1 MKNKKKYIYVTV
13 VIVILII
20 ALIFLLHFG
29 SESDNKADLFNARK
43 VVVSEGGNKILFPK
57 DAEGLQRI
65 KAETITRGN
74 EIVQVLAPS
83 RVVATISSSSGSGDK
98 IVLFDSPDL
107 TGLYSQYRQ
116 SKINLQLSQNNLSRV
131 KEMYQSNAATARDL
145 SQAESDEANAK
156 ASFAE
161 MEGRFKAFG
170 FNASDIENT
179 KPGMVW
185 LISDVT
191 ETQLR
196 DVDKGEDVDVYLN
209 AYPEK
214 KLAGKEVDIGDIVD
228 PVTRSIKVKVLMR
241 NPGLNIY
248 PGMFARVDYGDPRTH
263 VLSVPSTSVIT
274 VEGNDYVFVQNSDTV
289 FYRRQVMIGEP
300 AGSRMIILNGLKDGE
315 KIVKEG
321 TMLLKG
327 LSFNY

>member
-1 MKNKKKYIYVTV
+1 MKIKKKYLYISAIAVL
-13 VIVILII
+13 VIVSLLFII
-20 ALIFLLHFG
+20 TGNSNGDKKNDLLLSG
-29 SESDNKADLFNARK
+29 KAIVSDN
-43 VVVSEGGNKILFPK
+43 GNTILFPK
-57 DAEGLQRI
+57 GSEGLDRL
-65 KAETITRGN
+65 KAEIISRGN

-83 RVVATISSSSGSGDK
+83 RVVATVSSSNGAGDK

-116 SKINLQLSQNNLSRV
+116 SKINLQLTQKNLARMQ
-131 KEMYQSNAATARDL
+131 EMYQSNAATAKDL
-145 SQAESDEANAK
+145 SQVESDEANARV
-156 ASFAE
+156 SFAE
-161 MEGRFKAFG
+161 MEGRFKAYG

-179 KPGMVW
+179 PAGMVW

-196 DVDKGEDVDVYLN
+196 DVDKGEDVDIYYN

-214 KLAGKEVDIGDIVD
+214 KLLGNAVAIGDIVD
-228 PVTRSIKVKVLMR
+228 PVTRSIKVKVRMK

-248 PGMFARVDYGDPRTH
+248 PGMFARIDYGDPRMK

-274 VEGNDYVFVQNSDTV
+274 VEGNDYVFVQVSDTGFV
-289 FYRRQVMIGEP
+289 RRKVMIGEP
-300 AGSRMIILNGLKDGE
+300 AGSRMIVLNGLNDGE

>member
-1 MKNKKKYIYVTV
+1 MKIKKKFIFVPAVIV
-13 VIVILII
+13 VIII
-20 ALIFLLHFG
+20 AFIFLLRSDSEGDKKDDILYSREVEIVDNGSKIIFPKG
-29 SESDNKADLFNARK
+29 SE
-43 VVVSEGGNKILFPK
+43 
-57 DAEGLQRI
+57 GLDRI
-65 KAETITRGN
+65 KAEIILRGN

-83 RVVATISSSSGSGDK
+83 RVVATVSAASGSGDK

-116 SKINLQLSQNNLSRV
+116 SKINLQLTQKNLARIQ
-131 KEMYQSNAATARDL
+131 EMYQSNAATARDL

-196 DVDKGEDVDVYLN
+196 DVDKGEDVDIYFN

-214 KLAGKEVDIGDIVD
+214 KLLGKAVNIGDIVD
-228 PVTRSIKVKVLMR
+228 PITRSIKVKVLMR

-248 PGMFARVDYGDPRTH
+248 PGLFARVDYGDPRMK

-274 VEGNDYVFVQNSDTV
+274 VEGNDYVFVQESDTV
-289 FYRRQVMIGEP
+289 FFRRKVMIGEP
-300 AGSRMIILNGLKDGE
+300 AGSRMIVLNGLNDGD

>member
-1 MKNKKKYIYVTV
+1 MKIKNKFIYVPA
-13 VIVILII
+13 IIIIII
-20 ALIFLLHFG
+20 ALVILLHPKG
-29 SESDNKADLFNARK
+29 DSEKNDDQLYKRK
-43 VVVSEGGNKILFPK
+43 VEVVDNGNKIIFPK
-57 DAEGLQRI
+57 GAEGLERI
-65 KAETITRGN
+65 QSEIIFRGD

-83 RVVATISSSSGSGDK
+83 RVVATVSSSQSSQDK

-116 SKINLQLSQNNLSRV
+116 SKINLQLTQKNLARMQ
-131 KEMYQSNAATARDL
+131 EMFQSNAATARDL
-145 SQAESDEANAK
+145 SQAESDDANAK

-161 MEGRFKAFG
+161 MDGRFKAFG

-196 DVDKGEDVDVYLN
+196 DVDKGEDVDVYFN

-214 KLAGKEVDIGDIVD
+214 KLPGKEVDIGDIVD
-228 PVTRSIKVKVLMR
+228 PITRSIKVKVIMR

-248 PGMFARVDYGDPRTH
+248 PGMFARIDYGDPRTH

-274 VEGNDYVFVQNSDTV
+274 VEGNDYVFVQDSDSV
-289 FYRRQVMIGEP
+289 FYRRKVMIGEP
-300 AGSRMIILNGLKDGE
+300 AGSRMIVLNGLKDGE